1 MKRSFLSLAVAAVVL
16 SGCSLIPDYQR
27 PEAPVAAAYPQGQAY
42 GQNTGA
48 AAVPAADIGWREF
61 FRDPQLQQL
70 IGVALENNRDLRVA
84 ALNVEAFRAQY
95 RIQRADL
102 FPRIGVD
109 GSGTRQRLPGDLS
122 TTGSPAISSQ
132 YGVTLGTTAWELDL
146 FGRLRSLRDQA
157 LEQYLATEQAQRS
170 AQTTLV
176 ASVATAYLTLKADQ
190 AQLQLTKDTL
200 GTYQKSFDLTQRS
213 YDVGVAS
220 ALDLRQA
227 QTAVEGARAT
237 LAQYTRLV
245 AQDQNA
251 LVLLLGSGIPANLPQ
266 GLGLDQTLL
275 TEVPAGLPSDLLQ
288 RRPDILEA
296 EHQLMAANASI
307 GAARAAFFPSI
318 SLTANAGTMSRQ
330 LSGLFDAGSGSWLFQ
345 PSINLPI
352 FTAGSLRAS
361 LDYAKIQKDINV
373 AQYEKAIQ
381 TAFQKSPTAWPRA
394 VPSPS
399 SCRRSAI
406 WSRPAT
412 STTSSPTSAI
422 ARGGQL
428 PDPARRATL
437 AVHRAA
443 ATDHRPPQSADQRGQ
458 PVQGPRRRLEPA
470 DRDPAAD
477 REEGRSPGLIAFRA
491 MQERRP

>member
-266 GLGLDQTLL
+266 GLGL
-275 TEVPAGLPSDLLQ
+275 
-288 RRPDILEA
+288 
-296 EHQLMAANASI
+296 
-307 GAARAAFFPSI
+307 
-318 SLTANAGTMSRQ
+318 TANAGTMSRQ

-381 TAFQKSPTAWPRA
+381 TAFQEVADGLA
-394 VPSPS
+394 
-399 SCRRSAI
+399 
-406 WSRPAT
+406 
-412 STTSSPTSAI
+412 
-422 ARGGQL
+422 ARGTFTEQL
-428 PDPARRATL
+428 QAQRDLVKASDEYYQLADKRYRTGVDNYLTLLDAQRSLFTAQQQLITDRLNQLTSEVNLYKALGGGWNQQTVTQQQTAKKEDPQA
-437 AVHRAA
+437 
-443 ATDHRPPQSADQRGQ
+443 
-458 PVQGPRRRLEPA
+458 
-470 DRDPAAD
+470 
-477 REEGRSPGLIAFRA
+477 
-491 MQERRP
+491 